1 LEEKMAGRT
10 KDKERLR
17 EGGSERPQAAEESR
31 RRRVWGYGL
40 AGVLAVLLIAGFVA
54 VIVGSDGGSGSAD
67 VGGAFG
73 THYEGLG
80 EREAAAQVPTMMDTM
95 SSSYHVHP
103 RIALYVD
110 GKEIKVPADI
120 GIDPSQPSM
129 EMAGLHT
136 HDASGTIHDEGMP
149 GSRLGQFFAV
159 WGVPF
164 SKGRLGPYESGG
176 SKTVRMWV
184 DGKPSKAFGA
194 LPLEDG
200 QQIVVAFGTPAQ
212 DPTGLA
218 G

>member
-1 LEEKMAGRT
+1 MASRTEE
-10 KDKERLR
+10 KERLR
-17 EGGSERPQAAEESR
+17 EARLERQKAER
-31 RRRVWGYGL
+31 RRERTRLWGYGL
-40 AGVLAVLLIAGFVA
+40 AAVLAVILIGGFVA
-54 VIVGSDGGSGSAD
+54 VIAGSGGGSTSAD

-80 EREAAAQVPTMMDTM
+80 DREPAANVPTMMDTM

-103 RIALYVD
+103 HIAVYLD
-110 GKEIKVPADI
+110 GRKIGVPADI

-136 HDASGTIHDEGMP
+136 HNSSGTIHDEGMP

-164 SKGRLGPYESGG
+164 SNRQLGPYKADGD
-176 SKTVRMWV
+176 KAVRMWV
-184 DGKPSKAFGA
+184 DGKPSKAFGS
-194 LPLEDG
+194 LHLEDG

-212 DPTGLA
+212 NPTDLA